1 MASQV
6 GPDSRSWLTRQ
17 LLSAPLT
24 ARRAAALISLFTLSL
39 TLVAATAAFVLDRDD
54 FPNLGISIWW
64 ALQTVTTVGYGD
76 FVPANTEGRVIGG
89 LVMLG
94 GISFIAVVTASIAA
108 ALVEAARRR
117 AGRDSEQH
125 PLAPQLQEIA
135 ARLERLEAAVGS
147 GRPARP
153 GRDSDA

>member
-1 MASQV
+1 MMV
-6 GPDSRSWLTRQ
+6 TR
-17 LLSAPLT
+17 LLSRPLT
-24 ARRAAALISLFTLSL
+24 ARRAAAIIALFTLSL
-39 TLVAATAAFVLDRDD
+39 TLLAATFAFLLDRDD

-76 FVPANTEGRVIGG
+76 FVPHNTEGRIIGS

-117 AGRDSEQH
+117 AGARPEDH
-125 PLAPQLQEIA
+125 PLAPQLEEIS
-135 ARLERLEAAVGS
+135 ARLQRLEEAT
-147 GRPARP
+147 ARP
-153 GRDSDA
+153 SGPDDRSR

>member
-1 MASQV
+1 MASQA
-6 GPDSRSWLTRQ
+6 GADSRSWLAQR

-24 ARRAAALISLFTLSL
+24 ARRAAAVISLFTFSL
-39 TLVAATAAFVLDRDD
+39 TLIAATAAFLLDRDD

-76 FVPANTEGRVIGG
+76 FVPANTEGRVIGA

-108 ALVEAARRR
+108 ALVEAARQR
-117 AGRDSEQH
+117 AGREPEQH
-125 PLAPQLQEIA
+125 PLAQQLAEIS
-135 ARLERLEAAVGS
+135 ARLERLEATVAQRSSGS
-147 GRPARP
+147 RP
-153 GRDSDA
+153 SDGG